1 MHYTGGAQARVL
13 PKSASGLIS
22 FMNETKAA
30 RPKSGQPLQGQRV
43 RSSPENSGECVALFA
58 DLGNTAVFSR
68 RFDGVGKWNIS
79 KKSMLASSLA
89 GCGKSA
95 LSVIPIEVR
104 NLSGF

>member
-1 MHYTGGAQARVL
+1 MKQKLPAQKAGGL
-13 PKSASGLIS
+13 YKGKGCGLC
-22 FMNETKAA
+22 FYAKHPGLAEAW
-30 RPKSGQPLQGQRV
+30 
-43 RSSPENSGECVALFA
+43 SSPGNSGECVALFA

-68 RFDGVGKWNIS
+68 RFGGVGKWNIS